1 MIGRIRPFILISAGT
16 RRILLALLI
25 VGLLTVAL
33 LPRQAQKVLQSV
45 GQPIAD
51 LIAIPMGFLA
61 SGDRGVR
68 DIWNRYIALQ
78 GVHDQNLQ
86 FQQQIDQL
94 QGELNQLREKAQASD
109 RLAAILDFQTT
120 TPMKTIAAKVI
131 GPNASLWYRALVLDK
146 GTNDGVENEMGVIT
160 PAGVVGQVIKVASS
174 TSLVLLL
181 TDSNVAVTGLVQ
193 RTRDEGIIQGSVQGY
208 VRMKYIPPLSPVKAG
223 DWIVTSGL
231 TGGFPRGLLIGS
243 VLQVQEGEGDLFQT
257 ALIQPIVDFTKLEEV
272 LIVLAAQPQEE
283 FDLVG
288 ESLPSPNLDEVDQ

>member
-1 MIGRIRPFILISAGT
+1 MGRIRPFILLSAGT

-25 VGLLTVAL
+25 VVLLTVAL

-45 GQPIAD
+45 GHPIAD

-78 GVHDQNLQ
+78 GVHDQNIQ
-86 FQQQIDQL
+86 FQKHIEQL
-94 QGELNQLREKAQASD
+94 QGDLNQLREKAQASD

-120 TPMKTIAAKVI
+120 TPMKTLAAKVI
-131 GPNASLWYRALVLDK
+131 GPNASIWYRALVLDK
-146 GTNDGVENEMGVIT
+146 GSNEGVENEMGVIT

-193 RTRDEGIIQGSVQGY
+193 RTRDEGIIQGSAQGF
-208 VRMKYIPPLSPVKAG
+208 VRMKYIPPLSPLKAG
-223 DWIVTSGL
+223 DWVVTSGL

-243 VLQVQEGEGDLFQT
+243 VQQVQEGEGDLFQS
-257 ALIQPIVDFTKLEEV
+257 AIIQPIVDFAKLEEV
-272 LIVLAAQPQEE
+272 LIVLAAQPHEE

-288 ESLPSPNLDEVDQ
+288 ESLSSPNLAEVTP

>member
-86 FQQQIDQL
+86 FQQQIEQL

-193 RTRDEGIIQGSVQGY
+193 RTRDEGIIQGSAQGY

-243 VLQVQEGEGDLFQT
+243 VQQVQEGEGDLFQS
-257 ALIQPIVDFTKLEEV
+257 ALVQPIVDFTKLEEV
-272 LIVLAAQPQEE
+272 LIVLAAQPQED

>member
-86 FQQQIDQL
+86 FQQQIEQL
-94 QGELNQLREKAQASD
+94 QGELRRIRFSMP
-109 RLAAILDFQTT
+109 IL
-120 TPMKTIAAKVI
+120 P
-131 GPNASLWYRALVLDK
+131 
-146 GTNDGVENEMGVIT
+146 
-160 PAGVVGQVIKVASS
+160 
-174 TSLVLLL
+174 
-181 TDSNVAVTGLVQ
+181 GLVN
-193 RTRDEGIIQGSVQGY
+193 T
-208 VRMKYIPPLSPVKAG
+208 
-223 DWIVTSGL
+223 
-231 TGGFPRGLLIGS
+231 
-243 VLQVQEGEGDLFQT
+243 
-257 ALIQPIVDFTKLEEV
+257 
-272 LIVLAAQPQEE
+272 
-283 FDLVG
+283 
-288 ESLPSPNLDEVDQ
+288 

>member
-86 FQQQIDQL
+86 FQQQIEQL

-193 RTRDEGIIQGSVQGY
+193 RTRDEGIIQGSAQGY

-243 VLQVQEGEGDLFQT
+243 VQQVQEGEGDLFQS
-257 ALIQPIVDFTKLEEV
+257 ALVQPIVDFTKLEEV
-272 LIVLAAQPQEE
+272 LIVLAAQPQED

-288 ESLPSPNLDEVDQ
+288 ESLPFPNLDEVDQ

>member
-193 RTRDEGIIQGSVQGY
+193 RTRDEGIIQGSAQGY

-243 VLQVQEGEGDLFQT
+243 VQQVQEGEGDLFQS
-257 ALIQPIVDFTKLEEV
+257 ALVQPIVDFTKLEEV
-272 LIVLAAQPQEE
+272 LIVLAAQPQED

-288 ESLPSPNLDEVDQ
+288 ESLPFPNLDEVDQ

>member
-16 RRILLALLI
+16 RRIFLALLI

-86 FQQQIDQL
+86 FQQQIEQL

-193 RTRDEGIIQGSVQGY
+193 RTRDEGIIQGSAQGY

-243 VLQVQEGEGDLFQT
+243 VQQVQEGEGDLFQS
-257 ALIQPIVDFTKLEEV
+257 ALVQPIVDFTKLEEV
-272 LIVLAAQPQEE
+272 LIVLAAQPQED

-288 ESLPSPNLDEVDQ
+288 ESLPFPNLDEVDQ